1 MASNKFSQISFKS
14 NQVRFSVDDVKS
26 LKTPTHP
33 SNNVSSR
40 EIPNMAFINTLID
53 NKIAASGGG
62 GGGSNYSPDL
72 TKQVDVV
79 HATSSQLYLNG
90 PGEGEAYTKIVLNEA
105 LYLEEYQ
112 ENEVNAISTPLT
124 SGSNPNYNRFV
135 VGTNNFYNP
144 QYLFTTNGNPLI
156 GSGVMNNY
164 GQSYAILEDPTD
176 NNYVFMA
183 TDVHP
188 GVYRY
193 NLTTGEQTQL
203 TGANGNGLNGTVRC
217 LAWDWDSYSL
227 ICGGDFTATTG
238 GNLPVLKV
246 AKYHN
251 SNGWSSIDG
260 LGGSG
265 ISGESVNAICVVNN
279 YGSTKYFFGGSF
291 VGPYDGTSVTNSPNL
306 TCYDTTDGW
315 VSINGGAGIDN
326 GAVLAL
332 ANDTNNDMLLV
343 GGTFSTIPING
354 SDTSANC
361 FTRWSYSDNEFN
373 LDVGYFTGTSVNC
386 IYYDDVNTNTFFIGG
401 AFTHAGVGNNNYFDP
416 VQSNCIVQY
425 DRSDE
430 EFHTNDMKICVKARS
445 NDNSTQVVRGISTIY
460 YDQYDTYYLIF
471 GGDFSGYVSLNNLSG
486 DTISKNNFI
495 IIQMNNFNYRLTIH
509 DNNTDEDIFYT
520 TKYYDS
526 ATLTWD
532 SVNERWTLLETTR
545 LQNDLSY
552 PETGDYQKLVTVNY
566 VNSAIDNMD
575 RSQLVGRMIAN
586 TSNGVMSIDNTSLAP
601 YDNNKS
607 PNVIE
612 IINPGGRSLIVDPLG
627 NPPGDNI
634 NEIAIDTSNNLIYA
648 AGFFGN
654 GPYDRFRIYNIETNI
669 WRNLN
674 GYGINWGERVHMTLD
689 SSFILYATSIRSP
702 YIINTYNPYTDTW
715 GNLDSGFNAGY
726 TEWLDA
732 IEYDP
737 SNNCLYVAGNIK
749 NTSNEIMNIAKVD
762 ITTGEVSKLAT
773 CTGGLG
779 DFANRPIRALH
790 LDVAGGRLFVGG
802 SFTYIESYNG
812 GTTYSRS
819 DCNNIAYIDTNTKEI
834 SPISGVENPIHSDK
848 RGFDDNRGSVVQ
860 IQYYA
865 PRNEIYIA
873 CSTCYYGGYTCQFGR
888 YDQYGNFSIMNRYD
902 IGVRFKIWNSKKDS
916 SDIAF
921 FMTGNRKIYEYNLT
935 DGPSDEG
942 WNPIYWN
949 NIKAPTIWGSGYY
962 TWIDMD
968 NKGNVYVCGYYL
980 TRMGST
986 TVNSIARITPG
997 NTLEVQ
1003 GGNST
1008 IGYISG
1014 KWSSGLVVKDS
1025 SNNYHLVNSAP
1036 SIVSTEETP
1045 NPVIGTMYFDVNTNK
1060 MYVWNG
1066 IAWMS
1071 SQFA

>member
-26 LKTPTHP
+26 FKTPTHP
-33 SNNVSSR
+33 SNNISSR

-124 SGSNPNYNRFV
+124 SGSDPNYNRFV

-193 NLTTGEQTQL
+193 NLTTAEQTQL

-246 AKYHN
+246 AKY
-251 SNGWSSIDG
+251 NGTDWSSIDG

-291 VGPYDGTSVTNSPNL
+291 VGAYDGTSVTNSPNL

-386 IYYDDVNTNTFFIGG
+386 IYYDNVNTNAFFIGG

-416 VQSNCIVQY
+416 VESNCIVQY
-425 DRSDE
+425 NQYDN

-460 YDQYDTYYLIF
+460 YEQYDTYYLVF
-471 GGDFSGYVSLNNLSG
+471 GGHFSGYVSLNNLSG

-495 IIQMNNFNYRLTIH
+495 IIPMNNFNYRLTIH

-532 SVNERWTLLETTR
+532 SINGRWTLLETTR

-566 VNSAIDNMD
+566 VNNAISAEIYNNVNPLQSTIYD
-575 RSQLVGRMIAN
+575 L
-586 TSNGVMSIDNTSLAP
+586 SNNVTNLSTKVTDLS
-601 YDNNKS
+601 NNVSGKTTQ
-607 PNVIE
+607 
-612 IINPGGRSLIVDPLG
+612 INDL
-627 NPPGDNI
+627 
-634 NEIAIDTSNNLIYA
+634 SNNLHSLQVQVDNLPAGISVDDTVNNFVNMGYNVYPNFAKEWRELINYSGANCLGMTCSGNGKVAMVQGWGAACRLTTDFGASWTLLSSLNYAWSAAMSLDGQYIAVTESNNFWLSTDYGKTFNVPTNRPNWANVVAVSATGKYMICGSTGGASGIYVSSDYSQSAWTQSNSGVNWNAVAISPDGSIMLAGNASGVVKKSTNYGQTWSTIYTDSGSTNIKHIKCSEDGQIILIALDTSSKLKLSTDGGATFSDVANTQSYYAISMNASGLYMIASYSNVLDYSVDKGVTWTTISNSRIWMSCMSFSGEIMYAVTTYNKPLISRSSTASVMALTEPTIASAGSTYFDTSSNKIFVYNGTAWKYA
-648 AGFFGN
+648 A
-654 GPYDRFRIYNIETNI
+654 
-669 WRNLN
+669 
-674 GYGINWGERVHMTLD
+674 
-689 SSFILYATSIRSP
+689 
-702 YIINTYNPYTDTW
+702 
-715 GNLDSGFNAGY
+715 
-726 TEWLDA
+726 
-732 IEYDP
+732 
-737 SNNCLYVAGNIK
+737 
-749 NTSNEIMNIAKVD
+749 
-762 ITTGEVSKLAT
+762 
-773 CTGGLG
+773 
-779 DFANRPIRALH
+779 
-790 LDVAGGRLFVGG
+790 
-802 SFTYIESYNG
+802 
-812 GTTYSRS
+812 
-819 DCNNIAYIDTNTKEI
+819 
-834 SPISGVENPIHSDK
+834 
-848 RGFDDNRGSVVQ
+848 
-860 IQYYA
+860 
-865 PRNEIYIA
+865 
-873 CSTCYYGGYTCQFGR
+873 
-888 YDQYGNFSIMNRYD
+888 
-902 IGVRFKIWNSKKDS
+902 
-916 SDIAF
+916 
-921 FMTGNRKIYEYNLT
+921 LT
-935 DGPSDEG
+935 
-942 WNPIYWN
+942 
-949 NIKAPTIWGSGYY
+949 
-962 TWIDMD
+962 
-968 NKGNVYVCGYYL
+968 
-980 TRMGST
+980 
-986 TVNSIARITPG
+986 
-997 NTLEVQ
+997 
-1003 GGNST
+1003 
-1008 IGYISG
+1008 
-1014 KWSSGLVVKDS
+1014 
-1025 SNNYHLVNSAP
+1025 
-1036 SIVSTEETP
+1036 
-1045 NPVIGTMYFDVNTNK
+1045 
-1060 MYVWNG
+1060 
-1066 IAWMS
+1066 
-1071 SQFA
+1071 